1 MNQSVP
7 EAVVTDGTT
16 LLESTAG
23 VKRSNRDLAAPGL
36 ALAGGALVAGAAVG
50 GFVARRRKR
59 ASQPTADART
69 VARRVR
75 EAPWTGELHA
85 IAELLSPDYVGHDP
99 AEAEPIVGLAGLQ
112 ASVER
117 YVAAFPDGAVTI
129 DAQFTEGD
137 TVVTRWT
144 ARGTHTG
151 DLAGIAPTG
160 KEVTVSGITV
170 SRVESGKIV
179 EEWTSWDR
187 LGLLV
192 QLDAVA
198 EPARA

>member
-1 MNQSVP
+1 M
-7 EAVVTDGTT
+7 
-16 LLESTAG
+16 
-23 VKRSNRDLAAPGL
+23 KRSDRDLAAPGL

-50 GFVARRRKR
+50 GLVARRRRR
-59 ASQPTADART
+59 ASTPTADAKL

-75 EAPWTGELHA
+75 QAPWTGELDA

-99 AEAEPIVGLAGLQ
+99 GEAEPIVGLAGLRT
-112 ASVER
+112 SVEP

-129 DAQFTEGD
+129 DAQFEERD
-137 TVVTRWT
+137 TVVTQWT

-151 DLAGIAPTG
+151 DLAGIAATG
-160 KEVTVSGITV
+160 KEVTVSGVTV
-170 SRVESGKIV
+170 SRVEGGKIV

>member
-1 MNQSVP
+1 MTQ
-7 EAVVTDGTT
+7 
-16 LLESTAG
+16 
-23 VKRSNRDLAAPGL
+23 
-36 ALAGGALVAGAAVG
+36 
-50 GFVARRRKR
+50 
-59 ASQPTADART
+59 
-69 VARRVR
+69 
-75 EAPWTGELHA
+75 
-85 IAELLSPDYVGHDP
+85 
-99 AEAEPIVGLAGLQ
+99 
-112 ASVER
+112 
-117 YVAAFPDGAVTI
+117 
-129 DAQFTEGD
+129 
-137 TVVTRWT
+137 WT